1 MFRHIHARAEFAV
14 KLLSGDCLF
23 MKDPKTAQTL
33 CIVGDP
39 SIQNAQASIESEDME
54 QTLKNLLSEGGKIV
68 NQNQYPTMKTASV
81 QDPDGRA
88 MIIWQTIS

>member
-1 MFRHIHARAEFAV
+1 MI
-14 KLLSGDCLF
+14 L
-23 MKDPKTAQTL
+23 KDPKTAQTL

-54 QTLKNLLSEGGKIV
+54 QTLENLLSEGGKIV

-88 MIIWQTIS
+88 MIIWQTLPS

>member
-54 QTLKNLLSEGGKIV
+54 QTLENLLSEGGKIV

-88 MIIWQTIS
+88 MII